1 MSLVG
6 GGDLPRCVEL
16 LADGGRP
23 PSQRCPPRVRAS
35 CWACCCPTALVARQ
49 PLTQSFL
56 TKAPWA

>member
-1 MSLVG
+1 MG
-6 GGDLPRCVEL
+6 GCCVEL
-16 LADGGRP
+16 LAETRTGAFSFPSSVP
-23 PSQRCPPRVRAS
+23 PVSAS